1 MSELRMEI
9 KLKTLISIFFL
20 FLIAY
25 FIFKINN
32 ILTPFALA
40 FFIVYLLDPLISGA
54 EKYKIPRSVSIISI
68 FLFITAFIVGLF
80 LLLTPLIYNELS
92 AFAKDVPYYIDRL
105 SFLINNVQSHFGVDI
120 STDRIK
126 DLIASKTG
134 EITNVAYKAL
144 GKITYSLKSI
154 ITTIVLYSIVP
165 ILIFYFAKD
174 YKYVTESVIKT
185 IEENSNFNVRK
196 YLSEF
201 DEILSSYFRGQIIVA
216 LILGVLYS
224 IVLLIVDLKPALIV
238 GLSAG
243 VLSIIPYL
251 GFVVG
256 FATSLVLAY
265 LQYFD
270 IWHPLFVVI
279 GFTVVQIIE
288 SNYITPKIVGNKLG
302 LHPTAVIFSL
312 LAGGSLLG
320 IAGMIFSL
328 PIAAAI
334 KIWLNKIISSLK
346 S

>member
-1 MSELRMEI
+1 MEI